1 MNIQLIAAV
10 TLLILSMVAKASDT
24 STTTSLADLKN
35 YQVNNAKMVSAG
47 LPNKQHFEALKTMGV
62 THVVDLIPDDRTE
75 QMAWMKKLDFQ
86 YHNIAVDW
94 QNPTLKNFHDYVSA
108 MQQSEKTRGITLT
121 HCRLN
126 WRGAVFTYLY
136 RVTQLG
142 EAEADAKQDMLAIWT
157 PNDTWQHFINQVLAA
172 YQ

>member
-1 MNIQLIAAV
+1 MKIQLIAAV
-10 TLLILSMVAKASDT
+10 TLLILSMGANASDT
-24 STTTSLADLKN
+24 TTNPSLADLKN

-47 LPNKQHFEALKTMGV
+47 LPSKQHFEALKTVGV

-75 QMAWMKKLDFQ
+75 QMAWMKTLDLE
-86 YHNIAVDW
+86 YHNIAVEW
-94 QNPTLKNFHDYVSA
+94 QKPTLDNFRDYVSA
-108 MQQSEKTRGITLT
+108 MQQSSETRGITLT

-142 EAEADAKQDMLAIWT
+142 ESETAAKQDMLAIWT
-157 PNDTWQHFINQVLAA
+157 PNDTWQDFIDQVLH
-172 YQ
+172 QFH